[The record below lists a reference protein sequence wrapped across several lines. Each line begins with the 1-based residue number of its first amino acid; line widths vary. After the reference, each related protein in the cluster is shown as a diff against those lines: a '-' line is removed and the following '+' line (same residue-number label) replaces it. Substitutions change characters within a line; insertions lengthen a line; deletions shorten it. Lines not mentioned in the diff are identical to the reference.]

1 MSDPMEGYVFSSEQ
15 EKVQAEQWFKR
26 HAHEIPSMDAGLKI
40 NGDPIIYLG
49 IPEEWQLKALL
60 SDPHELDSQ
69 ESEKPRN
76 TLVDQLLRK
85 AVIEADLTPLQAWV
99 LAMRALGA
107 KQDQIASTLKITRQ
121 AVIRATKSAA
131 VRINVRVQET

>member
-1 MSDPMEGYVFSSEQ
+1 MSDPMEGYVFNSEQ
-15 EKVQAEQWFKR
+15 ERIQAEKWFKK
-26 HAHEIPSMDAGLKI
+26 HAHEIPRMDAGLKI

-69 ESEKPRN
+69 EGEEPRN

-85 AVIEADLTPLQAWV
+85 AVIEADLTPRQAWV
-99 LAMRALGA
+99 LALTALGVQQ
-107 KQDQIASTLKITRQ
+107 KKIASTLKTTPF
-121 AVIRATKSAA
+121 AVLRATKSATKKIGLRFRDA
-131 VRINVRVQET
+131 